1 MCIAIVKPAGAPV
14 PSLATLQACADSNGD
29 GAGISYP
36 CVGNKVQ
43 IIKGMS
49 SAEEVFDAL
58 NAQDFTQVPV
68 MIHFRIGTHGLRTDA
83 KHTHP
88 FPVGAATEVMEKLA
102 HQCDHAVM
110 HNGIMNAFG
119 YDKAISDTMAF
130 ARDFLGHV
138 INHMDNP
145 GVRAAVDGVLS
156 WDKLAIMMA
165 NGRVYRFGKW
175 IESDGIFYSNESFR
189 TLGGADPR
197 KWGKCDTWTKGW
209 GSRLDT
215 PDDGTQSFVD
225 YPDDVPDK
233 FRPWTGMLW
242 SEGLA
247 LDGKDALENFD
258 ESHLLS
264 DCRAAISLGAVMD
277 VPRPSACSE
286 VEYDAWVVRNYLTK
300 LINDTQ
306 LIGYLETGVLM
317 SKPETKKTRRINRK
331 S

>member
-1 MCIAIVKPAGAPV
+1 MKPAGVPV

-36 CVGNKVQ
+36 CVENKVQ

-49 SAEEVFDAL
+49 SAEEVHEAL
-58 NAQDFTQVPV
+58 HAQDFTQVPV

-88 FPVGAATEVMEKLA
+88 FPIGATTEVMEKLV

-165 NGRVYRFGKW
+165 NGKVYRFGKW

-189 TLGGADPR
+189 TFGGADPR
-197 KWGKCDTWTKGW
+197 KWGSCSTWSKGW
-209 GSRLDT
+209 GNRLDT
-215 PDDGTQSFVD
+215 PEDDTQSFVD
-225 YPDDVPDK
+225 YRDELDK
-233 FRPWTGMLW
+233 FRPWTGQLW
-242 SEGLA
+242 SEGLT
-247 LDGKDALENFD
+247 LDGKDTLDNFD
-258 ESHLLS
+258 EAHLLS
-264 DCRAAISLGAVMD
+264 DCRAAQEFGAVLDM
-277 VPRPSACSE
+277 PRPTGCSE
-286 VEYDAWVVRNYLTK
+286 VEFDAWVVYKYLTK
-300 LINDTQ
+300 AITDTQ

-317 SKPETKKTRRINRK
+317 RKSETKKTRRTTRK